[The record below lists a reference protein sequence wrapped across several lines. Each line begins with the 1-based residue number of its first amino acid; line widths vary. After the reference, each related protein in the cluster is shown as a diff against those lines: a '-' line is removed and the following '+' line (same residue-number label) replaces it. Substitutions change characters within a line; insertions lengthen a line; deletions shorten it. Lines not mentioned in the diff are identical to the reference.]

1 VWIWLQHD
9 FVARLSARWKLPI
22 APGKVHA
29 AHPRGLRAIAAA
41 ETGLED
47 NLIAATAGALG
58 LLKLAP
64 VFGWGQKYGKAE
76 KKVMSSCFKV
86 FLSHCICVKG

>member
-1 VWIWLQHD
+1 MEAWMVWIWLQHD
-9 FVARLSARWKLPI
+9 FVAKLTAGKSLKLPI

-64 VFGWGQKYGKAE
+64 VFGRGQNMERLKRK
-76 KKVMSSCFKV
+76 
-86 FLSHCICVKG
+86 L